1 MEAIGTLVT
10 LSEVTQ
16 GQRALGSGG
25 EQRRSPAAA
34 PDGGLFLPE
43 DHGPVTANRTA
54 AGCGTKNGA
63 SVRGRGADTGLHV
76 RR

>member
-43 DHGPVTANRTA
+43 DHGPVT
-54 AGCGTKNGA
+54 GQL
-63 SVRGRGADTGLHV
+63 TGETNLLGKSCFCFV
-76 RR
+76 LRKK